1 MAFLSI
7 FSWWSMAWFAMCCP
21 MASST
26 MTCARRRALCR
37 LSSISSAGG
46 LEHLL
51 MMKFMDLEAS
61 SPRMEATKSSIWGS
75 FLRKIMQEIGKT
87 IGSKYDVSETLYVLY
102 SLSKIQGEQ
111 GCIRATE
118 LKDKLRESIV
128 HENHV

>member
-1 MAFLSI
+1 
-7 FSWWSMAWFAMCCP
+7 
-21 MASST
+21 
-26 MTCARRRALCR
+26 
-37 LSSISSAGG
+37 
-46 LEHLL
+46 
-51 MMKFMDLEAS
+51 
-61 SPRMEATKSSIWGS
+61 
-75 FLRKIMQEIGKT
+75 MQEIGKT